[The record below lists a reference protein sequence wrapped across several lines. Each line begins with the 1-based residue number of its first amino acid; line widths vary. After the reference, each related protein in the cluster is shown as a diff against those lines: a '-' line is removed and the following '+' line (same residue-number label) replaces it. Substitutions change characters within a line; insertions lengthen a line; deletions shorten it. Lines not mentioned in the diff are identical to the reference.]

1 MKWSSYVLGF
11 LAVALLLLS
20 AGSLVKADGLLDPK
34 VGLGPSGSC
43 SENSQTSFTQS
54 FPGLETD
61 CVNDF
66 TNNIPQDDGGVTL
79 FQLVVTIAGGP
90 FDLTCETLE
99 GAPLL
104 GPAFQSSPNSCTF
117 QETQFDAITPGS
129 TYGLTFDPAFGST
142 VDITL
147 SQQVIT
153 PEPATLLLFG
163 TGIMAYV
170 ANKKRPKVA
179 KQSL

>member
-1 MKWSSYVLGF
+1 MKRSIYF
-11 LAVALLLLS
+11 LAFLTVALLFLA
-20 AGSLVKADGLLDPK
+20 AGSVVKADGLLDPK

-43 SENSQTSFTQS
+43 SENNQTSLTQS
-54 FPGLETD
+54 FSGLQTD

-66 TNNIPQDDGGVTL
+66 TNQITSDDVGVTL

-117 QETQFDAITPGS
+117 QETQLDAITPGL

-163 TGIMAYV
+163 TGVMAYV
-170 ANKKRPKVA
+170 ANKKRPKAA